1 LNGIPEF
8 VRRGDLI
15 DRAVLLFLATILSA
29 ARRPEDAFWKA
40 FRADHP
46 RILGGLLDAIVG
58 GLRELPSVHLAEY
71 PRMADFAKWGEA
83 VSRGLGWG
91 QDTFPETHN
100 ANRREATEPM
110 LQEST
115 VANAIMDMAHRFEEP
130 TTCSPAELYH
140 KVTSFTERMVARSV
154 GQGNPAD
161 ARKKFAAAF
170 AQWPNEPGQ
179 FSKELRRI
187 APQLRLHGLSINFTR
202 TADGR
207 FIELAYT

>member
-1 LNGIPEF
+1 MNGIPEF

-71 PRMADFAKWGEA
+71 PRMADYAKWGEA

-91 QDTFPETHN
+91 EDIFPAKYN
-100 ANRREATEPM
+100 VNRREAAETLLE
-110 LQEST
+110 ESL
-115 VANAIMDMAHRFEEP
+115 VANAIVDIARHFEEP

-140 KVTSFTERMVARSV
+140 KLTSYFEHSIARSV
-154 GQGNPAD
+154 
-161 ARKKFAAAF
+161 RHEK
-170 AQWPNEPGQ
+170 PGRSHREI
-179 FSKELRRI
+179 FFPGSVC
-187 APQLRLHGLSINFTR
+187 G
-202 TADGR
+202 
-207 FIELAYT
+207 